1 MTSGV
6 WQRQAQTEQRRRTA
20 LGHMLEHI
28 ARREVLDAPVFRG
41 DNLVA
46 QDITD
51 PAWLLSGPF
60 ETGKTWAALWRLDQE
75 ARANK
80 GGQYAIVRKV
90 RNDMDGSVLV
100 TWRKV
105 IERAG
110 GGVTVFGGE
119 KPQWY
124 DYPNGARV
132 WVGGLDRPEKTLSGE
147 RDGVYVNQAEELAE
161 QDWELLTRATT
172 GRGAVTAHPMLF
184 GDCNPG
190 GEDHWILSRKQ
201 AGSLTLLV
209 SRHEDNPSLYLGDRV
224 TLTEQGERSMAA
236 LNRLTGVRYSRGK
249 LGLWVGAEGAYFA
262 QLDERLHM
270 CDLVRVPDGWPA
282 WGALDY
288 GYAHPL
294 AFGVFTQ
301 SPEGNVTL
309 VGAHKRS
316 RWLIPQHH
324 DAMAALCE
332 RVGVDWRTLPISAGH
347 DMWASRGG
355 DDPET
360 PADKFLK
367 RRWRLQKATIA
378 RVVGAQAVSERLG
391 NPEAGLVP
399 SLRFGPLARGVFHTL
414 ARMVPDPYD
423 PEDVKKVDADS
434 EGRGGDDD
442 YDMCRYGVMAV
453 PPTTALPPAPR
464 AANRW
469 RDY

>member
-6 WQRQAQTEQRRRTA
+6 WQRQAQSERQRRAA

-28 ARREVLDAPVFRG
+28 ARRDVQDAPVFRG
-41 DNLVA
+41 DNLRA
-46 QDITD
+46 QTIVD

-75 ARANK
+75 ARQNK

-172 GRGAVTAHPMLF
+172 GRGAVTPHPMLF

-201 AGSLTLLV
+201 AGSLALLV
-209 SRHEDNPSLYLGDRV
+209 SRHEDNPSLYTDDGA
-224 TLTEQGERSMAA
+224 LTEQGERSMAA

-249 LGLWVGAEGAYFA
+249 LGLWVGADGAYFT

-270 CDLVRVPDGWPA
+270 CDVLQVPDGWPA

-288 GYAHPL
+288 GFAHPFV
-294 AFGVFTQ
+294 FGVFTK
-301 SPEGNVTL
+301 SPAGELIL
-309 VGAHKRS
+309 VAAHKRS

-324 DAMAALCE
+324 DAMVALCG
-332 RVGVDWRTLPISAGH
+332 RVKVNWRTLLIHAGH

-355 DDPET
+355 EDPET
-360 PADKFLK
+360 PADKFTK
-367 RRWRLQKATIA
+367 RGWRLQRATIA
-378 RVVGAQAVSERLG
+378 RVPGAQALSERLG
-391 NPEAGLVP
+391 NPEAGLAP
-399 SLRFGPLARGVFHTL
+399 TLRFGPMARGVFQGL
-414 ARMVPDPYD
+414 ARMVPDPHD
-423 PEDVKKVDADS
+423 PEDVKKVDADA

-442 YDMCRYGVMAV
+442 YDMCRYGAMAV
-453 PPTTALPPAPR
+453 PLSGGVARPR
-464 AANRW
+464 ERATNRW
-469 RDY
+469 REF